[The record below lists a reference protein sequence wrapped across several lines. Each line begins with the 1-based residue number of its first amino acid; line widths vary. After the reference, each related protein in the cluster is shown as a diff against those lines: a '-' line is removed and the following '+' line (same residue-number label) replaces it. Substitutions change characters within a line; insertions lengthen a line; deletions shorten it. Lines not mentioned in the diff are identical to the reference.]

1 MPLFGSKFSP
11 KKTTPR
17 KSPSLSNLTQSLD
30 PGHTQE
36 ELGLNY
42 GPIKLRLG
50 NQQAKFE
57 NGQWVTEPKNASVSS
72 KEIEE
77 LKQENKRLIEE
88 NNFLKYKLEIM
99 LDLLTEKTLDFYLQE
114 EEVEQL
120 KTKNFGRS
128 KS

>member
-17 KSPSLSNLTQSLD
+17 KSPSLSNLIHSPD
-30 PGHTQE
+30 VGHTQE

-42 GPIKLRLG
+42 GPITLRLG
-50 NQQAKFE
+50 NQEAKFE
-57 NGQWVTEPKNASVSS
+57 NGQWITEQKNSSVSS
-72 KEIEE
+72 KEFED

-99 LDLLTEKTLDFYLQE
+99 LDLLTEKTLEFYLQE
-114 EEVEQL
+114 EEIEQL
-120 KTKNFGRS
+120 KTKGYG